1 MKHNYD
7 KAKNAK
13 NIEKHG
19 ISFDAI
25 EGFEW
30 SAAITKQDNRFDY
43 GEPRFIS
50 YAPVNNRLHCL
61 VWSVRGGLLR
71 PISFRK
77 ANIRE
82 RKMYEKE
89 TQST

>member
-1 MKHNYD
+1 MKQNYD

-13 NIEKHG
+13 NMEKHG
-19 ISFDAI
+19 ISFDVI
-25 EGFEW
+25 DFFEW

-43 GEPRFIS
+43 SETRFIS
-50 YAPVNNRLHCL
+50 YAPVRNRLHCL
-61 VWSVRGGLLR
+61 VWSVRDGLVR

-77 ANIRE
+77 ANARE